1 MNHKNHIRGLA
12 NNFDWAKLAGGTSAI
27 EAAKK
32 YASIGSR
39 AELAAI
45 RAAMRPIESFKKQ
58 LEALDLSTSIKSS
71 LQQNRPSEAYI
82 RAMHAAD
89 FSALNQIQHSA
100 DMFSAA
106 TRSVTLD
113 SSILARTKAIQE
125 ILRPSKIAAEYLDE
139 LTASKSLRL
148 AIEHS
153 SRWSNQYKSLTAEFE
168 QFKDV
173 MSGTFT
179 TGALERLARVSQ
191 TFSAMPLLEE
201 DAQLPK
207 SEHTC
212 DEVINLVQGVTEG
225 VSKAL
230 TVQDAIDQIIQAIQA
245 AKEPLHQRLL
255 FAVLVPVLIA
265 IVSTFV
271 NPMGDFYV
279 KKWLEDTPK
288 QEATKYVKNA
298 ARETV
303 GDIRLL
309 KDFRFV
315 STESLALKNAPKA
328 KALTVGQ
335 LRFGQTVR
343 VIEKERDF
351 TLVSWQS
358 EDGKIELQGWV
369 FSRYLKRFN

>member
-1 MNHKNHIRGLA
+1 MNDKNHIRGLV

-32 YASIGSR
+32 YASIGST

-71 LQQNRPSEAYI
+71 LQQNRPSAAYI

-106 TRSVTLD
+106 TRSVSLD

-168 QFKDV
+168 QFKDA

-201 DAQLPK
+201 DAQLPE
-207 SEHTC
+207 SEHTF
-212 DEVINLVQGVTEG
+212 DEVINLVQDVTEG

-265 IVSTFV
+265 IVCTFV
-271 NPMGDFYV
+271 NPIGDFYV